1 VAFAVAGHC
10 QRVDRIHRPPRRP
23 QRRNEQAARGLD
35 RHRNR
40 VLGAITGSSE
50 HFDELGEPVKVVGDA
65 FLGDQLTAVVDDG
78 DVVMGGPIDAA
89 EQCHI

>member
-1 VAFAVAGHC
+1 MPVT
-10 QRVDRIHRPPRRP
+10 RRSP
-23 QRRNEQAARGLD
+23 VLRAPAARGLD

-65 FLGDQLTAVVDDG
+65 FLGDELTAVVDDG
-78 DVVMGGPIDAA
+78 DVVMGFGPIDAA
-89 EQCHI
+89 EQCHV